1 MSHIEQCAA
10 IAEIEAELESGE
22 TAENS
27 LFAVPEG
34 KSHVQSTMMFFD
46 NNLSPDTVTQGR
58 GRGRDKER
66 KDTKEERKK
75 ETRQKEQE
83 EAASAALLLLN
94 PRKCGKVESEVL

>member
-10 IAEIEAELESGE
+10 IAEIEAEMETGE

-34 KSHVQSTMMFFD
+34 KSHVQSTMMFFND
-46 NNLSPDTVTQGR
+46 DLCPDTVMEKR

-66 KDTKEERKK
+66 KDMTEEVAL
-75 ETRQKEQE
+75 T
-83 EAASAALLLLN
+83 ALLSLN
-94 PRKCGKVESEVL
+94 PRKCRKVQGKVL